1 VPAAYADDDR
11 AMTPPHVLVVGE
23 ALVDIV
29 RYADGSVHKHAGGSP
44 ANVAV
49 ALARLGHAV
58 DLATSLGDDRLGT
71 VLRRHFADAGVSLVG
86 ESSPSVR
93 TSSALASLDETGA
106 ASYTFDLVWDLAPFE
121 VDPAPVLV
129 HTGSLGAVL
138 LPGAETV
145 ASTLARLR
153 STATVSYDLNARPAA
168 TGVDAALLT
177 RIERLVGLSDVVKA
191 SDEDLL
197 ALYPDRPVEAAAEHL
212 LALGAG
218 AVVVTWGARGA
229 VCHTAAGVVEAPA
242 RRAKVADTI
251 GAGDSFCAALL
262 HGLLEHGLAGADHRA
277 ELAALSPDGWLSVLD
292 QANRA
297 AAITVSRP
305 GADPP
310 TRSELTAGEDRA
322 GSGR

>member
-1 VPAAYADDDR
+1 
-11 AMTPPHVLVVGE
+11 MTSARVLVVGE

-29 RYADGSVHKHAGGSP
+29 RYADGSVGEHAGGSP

-58 DLATSLGDDRLGT
+58 DLATSLGDDRLGAL
-71 VLRRHFADAGVSLVG
+71 LRRHFAEAGVSLVG
-86 ESSPSVR
+86 EPSFGVR

-106 ASYTFDLVWDLAPFE
+106 ASYTFDLAWELAPPP
-121 VDPAPVLV
+121 VDPPPVLV

-138 LPGAETV
+138 MPGAEAVAETV
-145 ASTLARLR
+145 AALR
-153 STATVSYDLNARPAA
+153 ESATVSYDLNARPAA
-168 TGVDAALLT
+168 TGVERALVE
-177 RIERLVGLSDVVKA
+177 RVERLVALSDVVKA

-197 ALYPDRPVEAAAEHL
+197 ALYPDLPVEAAAERL

-229 VCHTAAGVVEAPA
+229 VCHTAAGVVSAPA
-242 RRAKVADTI
+242 GRATVADTI

-262 HGLLEHGLAGADHRA
+262 HGLLERDLAGAPRRT
-277 ELAALSPDGWLSVLD
+277 ELATLSLDAWRPVLE

-310 TRSELTAGEDRA
+310 TLAELTAGR
-322 GSGR
+322 

>member
-1 VPAAYADDDR
+1 MTR
-11 AMTPPHVLVVGE
+11 AQVLVVGE

-29 RYADGSVHKHAGGSP
+29 RYADGSVGEHAGGCP

-58 DLATSLGDDRLGT
+58 DLATSLGDDRLGA
-71 VLRRHFADAGVSLVG
+71 LLSRHFAEAGVSLVG
-86 ESSPSVR
+86 GSSGGSR
-93 TSSALASLDETGA
+93 TSSALASLDGTGA
-106 ASYTFDLVWDLAPFE
+106 ASYTFDLVWDIEPPR
-121 VDPAPVLV
+121 VDRPPVLV
-129 HTGSLGAVL
+129 HVGSLGAVL
-138 LPGAETV
+138 LPGADAVAETV
-145 ASTLARLR
+145 TALR
-153 STATVSYDLNARPAA
+153 ESATVSYDLNARPAA
-168 TGVDAALLT
+168 TGVDAALVE
-177 RIERLVGLSDVVKA
+177 RVERLVALSDVVKA

-197 ALYPDRPVEAAAEHL
+197 AMYSDRTVEAAAAHL

-229 VCHTAAGVVEAPA
+229 ICHTAAGALSAAAGPA
-242 RRAKVADTI
+242 TVADTI

-262 HGLLEHGLAGADHRA
+262 HGLLERGLAGADRR
-277 ELAALSPDGWLSVLD
+277 AALRALPLESWRPVLD

-310 TRSELTAGEDRA
+310 TLADLATAAD
-322 GSGR
+322 